1 MAGAKT
7 ERQFSLRFRPGAG
20 KSDNS
25 KGFQNFAAPGPV
37 RRAREALGFV
47 AALLGFTS
55 DVPKL
60 VLGIKQTKLQRFATV
75 STSWNQAHAERAKRN
90 AD

>member
-47 AALLGFTS
+47 AALLRLTS

-60 VLGIKQTKLQRFATV
+60 LLRAKQAKQQRFATV
-75 STSWNQAHAERAKRN
+75 STSWNKAQGERAKRN